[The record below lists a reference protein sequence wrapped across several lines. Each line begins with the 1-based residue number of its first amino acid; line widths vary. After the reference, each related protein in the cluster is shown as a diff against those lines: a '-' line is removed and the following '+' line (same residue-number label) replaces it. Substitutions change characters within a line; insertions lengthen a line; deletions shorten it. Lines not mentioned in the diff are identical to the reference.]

1 MAAQEILQLGSEI
14 LRQKAKRVPKGMR
27 GLRKLTDKMF
37 ATMDAAS
44 GVGLAAPQ
52 IGVSLRVIVVDAD
65 DVRMALVNPEIAKT
79 SEETILDEEGCLSYS
94 SYYAPIERYESI
106 VVKGRSLEGK
116 DIRIRATDLLAR
128 VFQHEID
135 HLNGTL
141 FLDHLEDPE
150 QLHRVDPETESQS
163 PEEDCEDN

>member
-1 MAAQEILQLGSEI
+1 MAVQEILQLGSEV
-14 LRQKAKRVPKGMR
+14 LRQKAKEVPKGMR
-27 GLRKLTDKMF
+27 GLRKLTDNMF
-37 ATMDAAS
+37 ATMEAAS
-44 GVGLAAPQ
+44 GIGLAAPQ

-65 DVRMALVNPEIAKT
+65 EVRMAVINPEIVKT
-79 SEETILDEEGCLSYS
+79 SEETILDEEGCLSHS
-94 SYYAPIERYESI
+94 SYYGLVNRYQSV

-116 DIRIRATDLLAR
+116 AIRIRATDLLAR

-150 QLHRVDPETESQS
+150 QLRRIDPDTESHS
-163 PEEDCEDN
+163 LEEDLKDD

>member
-14 LRQKAKRVPKGMR
+14 LRQKAKRVPKSMR
-27 GLRKLTDKMF
+27 GLRKLADKMF

-44 GVGLAAPQ
+44 GIGLAAPQ

-65 DVRMALVNPEIAKT
+65 EVRMALVNPEIVKT
-79 SEETILDEEGCLSYS
+79 SEERVLDEEGCLSYS
-94 SYYAPIERYESI
+94 SYYGPVSRYQSV

-116 DIRIRATDLLAR
+116 EIRIRATVLLAR

-135 HLNGTL
+135 HLDGTL
-141 FLDHLEDPE
+141 FLDRLDDPE
-150 QLHRVDPETESQS
+150 QLHRVEPETESDS
-163 PEEDCEDN
+163 PAEDS

>member
-1 MAAQEILQLGSEI
+1 MAVQDILQLGSEI
-14 LRQKAKRVPKGMR
+14 LRQKAKCVPVGAR
-27 GLRKLTDKMF
+27 GLRKLTELMF

-65 DVRMALVNPEIAKT
+65 EVRMAVVNPEIVKT
-79 SEETILDEEGCLSYS
+79 SEEVMLDEEGCLSHS
-94 SYYAPIERYESI
+94 SYYGLVNRYQSV

-116 DIRIRATDLLAR
+116 EIRIRATDLLAR

-135 HLNGTL
+135 HLNGSL

-150 QLHRVDPETESQS
+150 QLHRVEPESELDDPA
-163 PEEDCEDN
+163 EEF

>member
-14 LRQKAKRVPKGMR
+14 LRQKAKCVPKKMR
-27 GLRKLTDKMF
+27 GLRKLTDRMF

-52 IGVSLRVIVVDAD
+52 IGVSLRVIVVNAD
-65 DVRMALVNPEIAKT
+65 DVRMAIINPEIVST
-79 SEETILDEEGCLSYS
+79 SDETIIDEEGCLSYS
-94 SYYAPIERYESI
+94 SYYGPVKRYQSV

-116 DIRIRATDLLAR
+116 EVRVQAQDLLAR

-141 FLDHLEDPE
+141 FLDRMEDLS
-150 QLHRVDPETESQS
+150 QLCRVESES
-163 PEEDCEDN
+163 EANSRDDNAEAS

>member
-1 MAAQEILQLGSEI
+1 VAAQEILQLGSEI

-44 GVGLAAPQ
+44 GIGLAAPQ

-65 DVRMALVNPEIAKT
+65 EVRMAVVNPEIVRT
-79 SEETILDEEGCLSYS
+79 SEESVLDEEGCLSYS
-94 SYYAPIERYESI
+94 SYYGPVNRYQS
-106 VVKGRSLEGK
+106 VVIKGRSLEGK
-116 DIRIRATDLLAR
+116 EVRIRATDLLAR

-135 HLNGTL
+135 HLDGIL
-141 FLDHLEDPE
+141 FLDRLDDPD
-150 QLHRVDPETESQS
+150 QLRRVEPETELDS
-163 PEEDCEDN
+163 PAEDS

>member
-37 ATMDAAS
+37 VTMDAAS
-44 GVGLAAPQ
+44 GIGLAAPQ

-65 DVRMALVNPEIAKT
+65 EVRMALVNPEIVKT
-79 SEETILDEEGCLSYS
+79 SEESILDEEGCLSYS
-94 SYYAPIERYESI
+94 SYYGLVNRYQSV

-116 DIRIRATDLLAR
+116 EIRIRATDLLAR

-135 HLNGTL
+135 HLDGTL
-141 FLDHLEDPE
+141 FLDRLEDPD
-150 QLHRVDPETESQS
+150 QLRRVEPESEPDS
-163 PEEDCEDN
+163 PAEDS

>member
-1 MAAQEILQLGSEI
+1 MATQEILQLGSEI
-14 LRQKAKRVPKGMR
+14 LRQKAKEVPKGMR
-27 GLRKLTDKMF
+27 GLRKLTDNMF
-37 ATMDAAS
+37 ATMDSAS
-44 GVGLAAPQ
+44 GIGLAAPQ

-65 DVRMALVNPEIAKT
+65 EVRMALINPEIVKA

-94 SYYAPIERYESI
+94 SYYGFVNRHQSV

-116 DIRIRATDLLAR
+116 AIRIRATDLLAR

-141 FLDHLEDPE
+141 FLDHLEDPG
-150 QLHRVDPETESQS
+150 QLRRVDPEADLDSTG
-163 PEEDCEDN
+163 EDFKDD

>member
-27 GLRKLTDKMF
+27 GLRKLTEKMF

-44 GVGLAAPQ
+44 GIGLAAPQ
-52 IGVSLRVIVVDAD
+52 IGVPLRVIVVDAD
-65 DVRMALVNPEIAKT
+65 EVRMALVNPEIVKT
-79 SEETILDEEGCLSYS
+79 SEECILDEEGCLSYS
-94 SYYAPIERYESI
+94 SYYGPVNRYQSV

-116 DIRIRATDLLAR
+116 GIRIRATDLLAR

-135 HLNGTL
+135 HLDGTL
-141 FLDHLEDPE
+141 FLDRLDDPE
-150 QLHRVDPETESQS
+150 QLYRVEPETESDS
-163 PEEDCEDN
+163 PAEDS

>member
-14 LRQKAKRVPKGMR
+14 LRRKAKRVPKGMR
-27 GLRKLTDKMF
+27 GLRKLTDTMF

-52 IGVSLRVIVVDAD
+52 IGSSLRVIVVDAD
-65 DVRMALVNPEIAKT
+65 EVRMALVNPEIVKT
-79 SEETILDEEGCLSYS
+79 SEETILDEEGCLSYA
-94 SYYAPIERYESI
+94 SYYGTIRRYQSV

-116 DIRIRATDLLAR
+116 EIRIRATDLLAR

-150 QLHRVDPETESQS
+150 QLRRVDPDTESQS
-163 PEEDCEDN
+163 PEEVPEDN

>member
-1 MAAQEILQLGSEI
+1 MAAQEILQLGSEV

-27 GLRKLTDKMF
+27 GLRKLADKMF

-44 GVGLAAPQ
+44 GIGLAAPQ

-65 DVRMALVNPEIAKT
+65 EVRLALVNPEIVKT
-79 SEETILDEEGCLSYS
+79 SEERILDEEGCLSYS
-94 SYYAPIERYESI
+94 SYYGPVNRYQSV

-116 DIRIRATDLLAR
+116 EIRIRATDLLAR

-135 HLNGTL
+135 HLDGTL
-141 FLDHLEDPE
+141 FLDRLDDPE
-150 QLHRVDPETESQS
+150 QLYRVEPETESDS
-163 PEEDCEDN
+163 PAEDS

>member
-1 MAAQEILQLGSEI
+1 MAAQEILQLGNEI
-14 LRQKAKRVPKGMR
+14 LRQKAKEVPKGMR
-27 GLRKLTDKMF
+27 GLRKLTDSMF

-44 GVGLAAPQ
+44 GIGLAAPQ

-65 DVRMALVNPEIAKT
+65 EVRMALINPEIVKT

-94 SYYAPIERYESI
+94 SYYGFVNRHQSV

-116 DIRIRATDLLAR
+116 AIRIRATDLLAR

-150 QLHRVDPETESQS
+150 QLRRIDPETESDS
-163 PEEDCEDN
+163 AGEDFKED

>member
-1 MAAQEILQLGSEI
+1 MGPDNILQLGNET
-14 LRQKAKRVPKGMR
+14 LRQRAKPVSKGMR
-27 GLRKLTDKMF
+27 GLRQLTERMF

-65 DVRMALVNPEIAKT
+65 EVRMELVNPEIVKH
-79 SEETILDEEGCLSYS
+79 SDETILDEEGCLSLT
-94 SYYAPIERYESI
+94 SYFGPVERYQSV
-106 VVKGRSLEGK
+106 VVKGRSLEWK
-116 DIRIRATDLLAR
+116 QVRIRATDLLAR

-141 FLDHLEDPE
+141 FVDHLEDPE
-150 QLHRVDPETESQS
+150 QLRHADLD
-163 PEEDCEDN
+163 EELGLDARDD

>member
-1 MAAQEILQLGSEI
+1 MAAQEILQLGNEI
-14 LRQKAKRVPKGMR
+14 LRRKALCVPVGMR
-27 GLRKLTDKMF
+27 GLRKLTDRMF

-52 IGVSLRVIVVDAD
+52 IGVSLRVIVVNAE
-65 DVRMALVNPEIAKT
+65 DVRMAVVNPEIVKT
-79 SEETILDEEGCLSYS
+79 SEETILDEERCLSHS
-94 SYYAPIERYESI
+94 TYYGLVNRYQSV

-116 DIRIRATDLLAR
+116 EIRIRANDLLAR

-135 HLNGTL
+135 HLDGTL

-150 QLHRVDPETESQS
+150 QLYRVEPDTELDDPAEESRIS
-163 PEEDCEDN
+163 

>member
-14 LRQKAKRVPKGMR
+14 LREKAKSVPKGMR
-27 GLRKLTDKMF
+27 GLRKLTDSMF
-37 ATMDAAS
+37 ATMEDAS

-65 DVRMALVNPEIAKT
+65 EVRMAIINPEIVKT
-79 SEETILDEEGCLSYS
+79 SEETILDEEGCLSHS
-94 SYYAPIERYESI
+94 TYYGPVVRYQSV

-116 DIRIRATDLLAR
+116 AIRIRATDLLAR

-141 FLDHLEDPE
+141 FLDHVEDPE
-150 QLHRVDPETESQS
+150 QIRRFDPETESDL
-163 PEEDCEDN
+163 PEEAPEGN

>member
-1 MAAQEILQLGSEI
+1 MAAQQILQLGNEI
-14 LRQKAKRVPKGMR
+14 LRRKAQCVPVGMR
-27 GLRKLTDKMF
+27 GLRKLTDRMF

-52 IGVSLRVIVVDAD
+52 IGVSLRVIVVNTE
-65 DVRMALVNPEIAKT
+65 DVRMAVVNPEIVKT
-79 SEETILDEEGCLSYS
+79 SEETILDEEGCLSHS
-94 SYYAPIERYESI
+94 TYYGLVNRYQSV

-116 DIRIRATDLLAR
+116 EIRIRANDLLAR

-135 HLNGTL
+135 HLDGKL

-150 QLHRVDPETESQS
+150 QLYRVEPDTELDDPAEESRIS
-163 PEEDCEDN
+163 